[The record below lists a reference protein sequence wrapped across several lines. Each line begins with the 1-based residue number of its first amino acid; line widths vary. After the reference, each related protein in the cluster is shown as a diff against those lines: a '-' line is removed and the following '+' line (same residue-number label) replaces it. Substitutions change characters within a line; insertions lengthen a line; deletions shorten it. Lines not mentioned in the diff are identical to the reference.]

1 VTPRVLIVSPVRNEA
16 LHIERAAR
24 SVAAQTRPPDLWIV
38 VDDGSDDGTLEI
50 LRRLEFEIPFMRV
63 LSAPQR
69 QRDSR
74 DRLAAALEA
83 IAFNWA
89 LSQAPAREW
98 THIGKIDGDI
108 ELPPGYFAEVLAK
121 LAADPRLGIA
131 GGGLV
136 EPFGPGWRRLRIPSY
151 HVHGAV
157 KLYSAECF
165 AAIGGMQE
173 RLGWD
178 TIDETYARMHGFR
191 THSLEHVVARHHRPS
206 ASAQGR
212 LRGFARW
219 GECAFIVRYPG
230 LWVSLRS
237 LKVATMSPPVL
248 AGAAFIYGYTRA
260 ALRAA
265 PRVEDEEFR
274 RFVRRELRAR
284 MIRSLSLRRRPAVS
298 A

>member
-1 VTPRVLIVSPVRNEA
+1 VSARVLIVSPVRNEA
-16 LHIERAAR
+16 AHIERTVRA
-24 SVAAQTRPPDLWIV
+24 VAAQTRPPDLWIV
-38 VDDGSDDGTLEI
+38 ADDGSDDGTLEI
-50 LRRLEFEIPFMRV
+50 LRRLEGEVPFMRV
-63 LSAPQR
+63 LSAPQGER
-69 QRDSR
+69 GSG

-89 LSQAPAREW
+89 LSQAPALGW
-98 THIGKIDGDI
+98 THIGKLDGDI
-108 ELPPGYFAEVLAK
+108 ELPPGYFAGLLAE
-121 LAADPRLGIA
+121 LDADPRLGIV

-136 EPFGPGWRRLRIPSY
+136 EPFGGGWRRLRIPSY

-157 KLYSAECF
+157 KLYTAECF
-165 AAIGGMQE
+165 EAVGGMQE

-191 THSLEHVVARHHRPS
+191 TCSLAHVVARHHRPS

-219 GECAFIVRYPG
+219 GQCAYISRYP
-230 LWVSLRS
+230 LDWVSLRA
-237 LKVATMSPPVL
+237 LKVATMSPVGL
-248 AGAAFIYGYTRA
+248 AGVAFLYGYLRA
-260 ALRAA
+260 ALGSM
-265 PRVEDEEFR
+265 PKVEDEEFR

-284 MIRSLSLRRRPAVS
+284 MVRPLGLRRRQVAS